1 MPSAAYLRLSQSIA
15 PLPVPSFGDLQV
27 LCLPLQLPKAWREEL
42 ARRGLVTGRSQL
54 HHHVEAPDGTR
65 KFLLKLQV
73 PDPVGMLQAPA

>member
-1 MPSAAYLRLSQSIA
+1 MPVLSLGG
-15 PLPVPSFGDLQV
+15 LPV

-73 PDPVGMLQAPA
+73 PESVWENSATGIE